1 MVGSAQHTMPVIRD
15 RLEPSSMDASFVSDP
30 IDLQPPFPLTPQTP
44 APPGIL
50 VIDDSPDILLQI
62 DTALRADYS
71 VRVANSGSRAL
82 EILEQTSGADLI
94 LLDVLMPDPDGFET
108 CRRIKAHPE
117 WRRIPLIFLTSLN
130 REGHEITGL
139 SLGAVDYLSKPIV
152 PDVLRARIA
161 THLELARIRVELQ
174 QRLDELSEERALIED
189 IIVRLRID
197 RAFDGRRLRHLM
209 RPVERTSGDI
219 CLAAWTPDGRQW
231 VLVGDFTGHGLTAA
245 MAGPLVKQ
253 IFYQQCADNVSL
265 DTLIA
270 TLDRQLHDQLPTG
283 RFMAAY
289 IAEVTADRR
298 LLHLANASMPEALL
312 VSPAG
317 RVTTLE
323 SRSLAL
329 GIAPGVSGELLHSL
343 EVETGT
349 RLLLASDGLL
359 EASDSNGR
367 LFGLERLTAA
377 YTALLERQG
386 PLEDLL
392 DAVRYHRG
400 RNSLEDDVLILELT
414 L

>member
-1 MVGSAQHTMPVIRD
+1 MD
-15 RLEPSSMDASFVSDP
+15 SSFDSDP
-30 IDLQPPFPLTPQTP
+30 IDFQSSPPPVPQ
-44 APPGIL
+44 APIPPKIL

-71 VRVANSGSRAL
+71 VRVANSGPRGL
-82 EILEQTSGADLI
+82 GVLEQTSGADLI

-139 SLGAVDYLSKPIV
+139 SLGAVDYLSKPII

-174 QRLDELSEERALIED
+174 QRIEELSEERALIED
-189 IIVRLRID
+189 IILRMRVD
-197 RAFDGRRLRHLM
+197 RAFDHRRLRYLM
-209 RPVERTSGDI
+209 CPVERTSGDL
-219 CLAAWTPDGRQW
+219 CLAAWTPDGRQR
-231 VLVGDFTGHGLTAA
+231 VLVGDFTGHGLMAA
-245 MAGPLVKQ
+245 IAGPLVKQ
-253 IFYQQCADNVSL
+253 SFYRHCAEAIAL
-265 DTLIA
+265 EALIT
-270 TLDRQLHDQLPTG
+270 TLDHQLHEQLPTG
-283 RFMAAY
+283 KFMAAQVL
-289 IAEVTADRR
+289 EVSADRR
-298 LLHLANASMPEALL
+298 RLQFMNAGMPEGLL
-312 VSPAG
+312 VSPQG
-317 RVTTLE
+317 EITLLE
-323 SRSLAL
+323 ARSLAL
-329 GIAPGVSGELLHSL
+329 GIAPDVAAPDRFQTL

-359 EASDSNGR
+359 EATDPNGR
-367 LFGLERLTAA
+367 LFGLERLVKT

-392 DAVRYHRG
+392 EDVRHHRG
-400 RNSLEDDVLILELT
+400 QNSIDDDVLILELT